1 MANIMIVDDE
11 VVVLTQLGE
20 CLEVMGH
27 KVVGEATS
35 GEEAVTLAQNSNPD
49 LILMD
54 IKMPGK
60 FDGIEAA
67 EKIKAEQEIPL
78 IFLTA
83 YSENEF
89 IERAKKV
96 GPFGYLIKPFQ
107 RDEIKAA
114 VEIALYKNEMDK
126 RSLQSRATH
135 RELPKTSLV
144 GITIDRLSGS
154 LPLVYHRSDIKEE
167 EGLKNEGLIKNL
179 SDNGLYFVCKQCS
192 KHKLAPNQILNL
204 SIKILFQDP
213 DLDNLTHIGTLEAR
227 GRILRIEERADQP
240 NILGVALIFLDGLW
254 LGDTRICLS

>member
-11 VVVLTQLGE
+11 VVVLTQLEE

-27 KVVGEATS
+27 KIVGEATS

-67 EKIKAEQEIPL
+67 EKIKAEKEIPL

-107 RDEIKAA
+107 REEIKAA

-126 RSLQSRATH
+126 RLLQERTTF
-135 RELPKTSLV
+135 RELPRKSLV
-144 GITIDRLSGS
+144 GLTVDRLSGS
-154 LPLVYHRSDIKEE
+154 LPLVYHRSDSEE
-167 EGLKNEGLIKNL
+167 DEGIKNEGLIKNF
-179 SDNGLYFVCKQCS
+179 SDNGLYFVCKQCPQ
-192 KHKLAPNQILNL
+192 HKLAPHQILDL
-204 SIKILFQDP
+204 SIKMLFQDP
-213 DLDNLTHIGTLEAR
+213 DLNNMTHIGTLEAR
-227 GRILRIEERADQP
+227 GRILRIEERGDP
-240 NILGVALIFLDGLW
+240 NILGVAIKFLDGLW
-254 LGDTRICLS
+254 FGDTQIKLS